1 MKKTTKK
8 LIEKIFEEKCP
19 KYSDNS
25 NAAQEEDKM
34 KEHLKNLIN
43 QISTCLNCMEEMGKS
58 KKNSGTFNN
67 LSVLKEQINK
77 TTKNKGVEFCTQLK
91 DLNNIGNIVCK
102 KNLNNSGISSGKKL
116 ALNSNLRTFDKQA
129 KKWSKELTKWVERQS
144 IELIKEK
151 SKKY

>member
-1 MKKTTKK
+1 MKKTKE
-8 LIEKIFEEKCP
+8 LIEEIFEEKCP

-25 NAAQEEDKM
+25 NATQEENKM

-43 QISTCLNCMEEMGKS
+43 KISTCLNCMEEMGKS

-91 DLNNIGNIVCK
+91 DLSNIGNIVCK

-129 KKWSKELTKWVERQS
+129 KKWSNAFIAWNGRYKLALKN
-144 IELIKEK
+144 I
-151 SKKY
+151 